1 MLKVFTQ
8 FGAITI
14 TVITKNKNVISFNN
28 NFTICLTFYL
38 MNSLFNL
45 DQNFSLSVQVTSTKL
60 GSEKN
65 ILFTS

>member
-28 NFTICLTFYL
+28 NFTITF
-38 MNSLFNL
+38 
-45 DQNFSLSVQVTSTKL
+45 
-60 GSEKN
+60 N
-65 ILFTS
+65 ILSNEFPFQSCSELFSFCTSYKY